1 MKDDDFK
8 RGDILKEF
16 DEEYHYFH
24 DNSPKFIQKLNK
36 KQINRF
42 GELDC
47 RVYDNP
53 IISSLHLTEGKYL
66 VNEAEYATYPARTS
80 INYICKS
87 LNIPKEFLS
96 VESNADGTEFINAIL
111 LNKQNTLNNVEKAMH
126 LCGYYKAKEFYY
138 KGDERLIY
146 RKYEPKYIDEANDIV
161 RDCKYLYHL
170 SPLSYM
176 EKIMNYG
183 FVPKS
188 NNGAFMYPDRCYFF
202 MDTMNINDIK
212 SWIPSFK
219 KANKNY
225 NKSKYVLYTIDVN
238 KIRNNVIFYLDP
250 NLKGGIY
257 TMDNITPNTIA
268 NSEFC

>member
-1 MKDDDFK
+1 MKDDDFTW
-8 RGDILKEF
+8 GDILKEF

-87 LNIPKEFLS
+87 LNIP
-96 VESNADGTEFINAIL
+96 
-111 LNKQNTLNNVEKAMH
+111 NNV
-126 LCGYYKAKEFYY
+126 
-138 KGDERLIY
+138 
-146 RKYEPKYIDEANDIV
+146 V
-161 RDCKYLYHL
+161 
-170 SPLSYM
+170 
-176 EKIMNYG
+176 
-183 FVPKS
+183 
-188 NNGAFMYPDRCYFF
+188 
-202 MDTMNINDIK
+202 
-212 SWIPSFK
+212 
-219 KANKNY
+219 
-225 NKSKYVLYTIDVN
+225 
-238 KIRNNVIFYLDP
+238 FYLDP

-257 TMDNITPNTIA
+257 TMDNIAPNTIV